1 MTELDSMT
9 VALQRGLIVTVAS
22 SGVYSGKPRPAV
34 VVQANRWLQG
44 HPSVTLC
51 PLTSTLLEAPLV
63 RIPVNPS
70 GSNGLHKSSQL
81 MADKLFTVPTAAVGA
96 VVGILES
103 RTLAEL
109 DLALRSW
116 LDYPDFTPTPPVHRP
131 GYHRLPGSRPRGTAT
146 AP

>member
-9 VALQRGLIVTVAS
+9 VALQRGLIMTIAT

-63 RIPVNPS
+63 RIPGTP
-70 GSNGLHKSSQL
+70 
-81 MADKLFTVPTAAVGA
+81 ADKLFTVPTAALGA

-103 RTLAEL
+103 GTLAEL
-109 DLALRSW
+109 DLALRS
-116 LDYPDFTPTPPVHRP
+116 
-131 GYHRLPGSRPRGTAT
+131 
-146 AP
+146 